1 MIISALILCLGQ
13 SPSVTGQL
21 DQIQFADAI
30 AAAETSLHLKIS
42 DGLDARAQDWEL
54 VSMDPRIQA
63 VAVLCSDARVEPLLL
78 QSKESLLALR
88 QRGVDRGA
96 WPPAPDMSLWFRVR
110 CNSTEQRDQLVMEL
124 RSAQG
129 VSHCYAQ
136 PAPAIPPTMLQA
148 PTDWTDTQD
157 YFDAPTNGTHMYAVG
172 SVLGA
177 RGRDVRMTDCEYD
190 WVIDHEDLGLPSSRI
205 LGGTPIGGWSDHG
218 TAVLGEIWAQDN
230 GFGMTGGTIN
240 CEVWMST
247 EYSSTF
253 GFNPTQAIINATA
266 NSSADDVILLEMQTF
281 GPGGYCP
288 EEWTQ
293 ASFDAIQTA
302 TLAGIH
308 VIEAGGNGG
317 LDLDGPS
324 FNNLFDLNVRDSGA
338 VIVGA
343 ANSRQ
348 LTKSWFTSRGSRI
361 DCQAWGDSIPTAGY
375 GDLYNAAGTDTED
388 YTSDFGG
395 TSGASPIVTSAAVSV
410 IGAMKAHGMTPPS
423 PLALRDAFRQTGTPQ
438 PASDIPSGRIG
449 SQPDM
454 EELFDWFGLPDGL
467 RQDAT
472 ATLGGTVNFTLE
484 GQANE
489 NWALYLAFDHAIS
502 STIYGTRVIGNQGLR
517 LLGSGTLNASGE
529 GSFSQVVPNR
539 ASLIGREFFTQV
551 LFTGASN
558 DRFSNGGVTVVR

>member
-1 MIISALILCLGQ
+1 MLISALILCLSQ
-13 SPSVTGQL
+13 APSVTGQL
-21 DQIQFADAI
+21 DRIQFADAF
-30 AAAETSLHLKIS
+30 AAANTSLHLKIA
-42 DGLDARAQDWEL
+42 DGLEASAQDGAL
-54 VSMDPRIQA
+54 VSSDPRIQA
-63 VAVLCSDARVEPLLL
+63 IAALCADARVEPLLL
-78 QSKESLLALR
+78 QDKQSLQELR

-110 CNSTEQRDQLVMEL
+110 CNSLEQRDRLVTVMRPVET
-124 RSAQG
+124 

-136 PAPAIPPTMLQA
+136 PAPAAPPALLQA

-157 YFDAPTNGTHMYAVG
+157 YFDAPTNGTNMYAVG
-172 SVLGA
+172 GVLGA
-177 RGRDVRMTDCEYD
+177 RGRNVRFTDCEYD

-253 GFNPTQAIINATA
+253 GFNPTQAIINAAA

-324 FNNLFDLNVRDSGA
+324 FNGLFDLNVRDSGA

-375 GDLYNAAGTDTED
+375 GDLYAAAGTDTED
-388 YTSDFGG
+388 YTGVFGG
-395 TSGASPIVTSAAVSV
+395 TSGASPIVTSAAISL
-410 IGAMKAHGMTPPS
+410 IGAMKAHGMTPPD
-423 PLALRDAFRQTGTPQ
+423 PITLRDALRQTGTPQ
-438 PASDIPSGRIG
+438 PASDIATGRIG
-449 SQPDM
+449 SQPDI
-454 EELFDWFGLPDGL
+454 EDLFDWFGLPDGL
-467 RQDAT
+467 RVDAA
-472 ATLGGTVNFTLE
+472 ATIGGAVNFALE

-489 NWALYLAFDHAIS
+489 DWALYLAFDSSIS
-502 STIYGTRVIGNQGLR
+502 TTVFGTRVLGNQGLR
-517 LLGSGTLNASGE
+517 MLGSGTLNAAGQ
-529 GSFSQVVPNR
+529 GSWSQAVPNR
-539 ASLIGREFFTQV
+539 ASLSGREFFTQV
-551 LFTGASN
+551 LFSGAGN
-558 DRFSNGGVTVVR
+558 DRLSNGGVTVVR